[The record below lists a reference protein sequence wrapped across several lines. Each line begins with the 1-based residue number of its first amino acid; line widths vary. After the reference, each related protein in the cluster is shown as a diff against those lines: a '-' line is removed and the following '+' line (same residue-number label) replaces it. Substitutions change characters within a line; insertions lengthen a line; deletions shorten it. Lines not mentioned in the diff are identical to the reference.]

1 MKVRI
6 TTASTGSI
14 FAEISES
21 LNPRTAKAIIQALP
35 IRGHCNRWGD
45 EIYFR
50 TDVNV
55 SEENSEQIVETGTL
69 AYWPPGQAF
78 CIFFGPT
85 PASSGAE
92 PRAAS
97 PVNVFGRVLQDFNAF
112 KKVRNGEEITISK
125 AEDT

>member
-1 MKVRI
+1 MKI
-6 TTASTGSI
+6 MIYIASAGSI
-14 FAEISES
+14 LAETAES
-21 LNPRTAKAIIQALP
+21 LNPRTVKAIIQALP

-50 TDVNV
+50 TEVIV
-55 SEENSEQIVETGTL
+55 SEENSEQIVEKGAL

-85 PASSGAE
+85 PASSGSE

-97 PVNVFGRVLQDFNAF
+97 PVNVFGRVLQDFNVF
-112 KKVRNGEEITISK
+112 RNVKNGEEITISR
-125 AEDT
+125 AE

>member
-1 MKVRI
+1 MKI
-6 TTASTGSI
+6 MIYTTSTGSI
-14 FAEISES
+14 LAETTES
-21 LNPRTAKAIIQALP
+21 LNPKTVKAIIQALP

-55 SEENSEQIVETGTL
+55 SEENSKQIVDTGAL

-97 PVNVFGRVLQDFNAF
+97 PVNVFGRVLQDFNVF
-112 KKVRNGEEITISK
+112 RNVKNGEEIMIST
-125 AEDT
+125 AE

>member
-1 MKVRI
+1 MKI
-6 TTASTGSI
+6 MIYIASAGSI
-14 FAEISES
+14 LAETAES
-21 LNPRTAKAIIQALP
+21 LNPRTVKAIIQALP

-50 TDVNV
+50 TDVKV
-55 SEENSEQIVETGTL
+55 SEENSEQIVEKGAL

-85 PASSGAE
+85 PASSGSE

-97 PVNVFGRVLQDFNAF
+97 PVNVFGRVLQDFNVF
-112 KKVRNGEEITISK
+112 RNVKNGEEITISK
-125 AEDT
+125 AE